1 MASGLDEGRSAWYLT
16 WSLEARQGKVRQGP
30 ATTKKSTE
38 TGGRT
43 ERGKK
48 NTEKKKE
55 VDLEAAWNLQWN
67 VSGSEDET
75 RPDYCAL
82 TLAQPNSYR
91 STTKL

>member
-1 MASGLDEGRSAWYLT
+1 MASGLDEGCSAWYLT

-30 ATTKKSTE
+30 ATTQNSTE
-38 TGGRT
+38 TDGR
-43 ERGKK
+43 RGEEKK
-48 NTEKKKE
+48 QRKKE